1 MEKCHESTITVKI
14 MANGTAIVVIVRV
27 VSTDILPLDF
37 VVLMVVVGFVGLVGQ
52 RGTGTAA

>member
-1 MEKCHESTITVKI
+1 